1 MPNGQNSDRQ
11 WQRKLL
17 PFMVTVLLGLTGIFV
32 VTSYL
37 EFQDFKRRL
46 EAPNQS
52 NEWKIILAP
61 SSSLQADQSTA
72 FQYTKWRAL
81 VLLERESLH
90 QRYNHSNTIILARM
104 WTRYLGFLTGM
115 ILAIV
120 GAVFILGKLK
130 ETESQLGAEANSI
143 KFSITSSSPGLILST
158 LGTILILTTL
168 IIKTDA
174 TVGDGNIYLIPEN
187 LSEIP
192 KPSDI
197 SDPLKDLQLPESK
210 QKP

>member
-1 MPNGQNSDRQ
+1 MPNGQNPDRQ

-17 PFMVTVLLGLTGIFV
+17 PLMVTVLLGLTGIFV

-61 SSSLQADQSTA
+61 SRSLQEDQSTA

-174 TVGDGNIYLIPEN
+174 TVSDGNIYLMPEN
-187 LSEIP
+187 LPELP
-192 KPSDI
+192 KPSDPGNGLGGEAI
-197 SDPLKDLQLPESK
+197 PK
-210 QKP
+210 